1 MRISRTILLWL
12 VVIVALLLL
21 EVAQV
26 TRLFTLGFASILGNV
41 VSFVFALLLVTILAL
56 VGAIFVGIFIAHR
69 ILAPQ
74 GFSPFEEE
82 MLKMRQ
88 EVQDLHRK
96 LDRLSVPDGAPS
108 PLTGEA
114 AEAPVHARPQSPS
127 STAQSGPSVK
137 ERP

>member
-1 MRISRTILLWL
+1 MKISRAIILWL

-26 TRLFTLGFASILGNV
+26 THLFTLGFASILGNV

-69 ILAPQ
+69 ILSPQ

-96 LDRLSVPDGAPS
+96 VDRLGTDGADPPAGTGGHAGPRPSAPS
-108 PLTGEA
+108 PSSRG
-114 AEAPVHARPQSPS
+114 P
-127 STAQSGPSVK
+127 STA
-137 ERP
+137 EDRP